1 MENKFLDLT
10 GLNSLLNRI
19 SSAFARLVHT
29 HDKSEII
36 DMNDDPVSQIV
47 FNDRI
52 NSNYYTLEMRN
63 GQLTASQNE
72 NV

>member
-1 MENKFLDLT
+1 MEIKFLDLT

-47 FNDRI
+47 FDDRI
-52 NSNYYTLEMRN
+52 NNYSYILEMRN
-63 GQLTASQNE
+63 GQLTAIQND
-72 NV
+72 NA